1 MAMGQLTTT
10 DRATLVQ
17 MIRDYLTSKGIDPAK
32 YAEKREEIKEIKKET
47 RDTIQSA
54 RKTHVDT
61 MKAKRME
68 MRGKIQDIRQ
78 GSGSGNIR

>member
-1 MAMGQLTTT
+1 MGQLTTT

-47 RDTIQSA
+47 RDTIKSA
-54 RKTHVDT
+54 RKTHTDT

-78 GSGSGNIR
+78 GSGSTNIR